1 MQVMLKSLIRMDVM
15 STLVAQK
22 LKYDDLCVTGCYE
35 EYSNSL
41 IRMDNIWVLL
51 LQYNDSYVIG

>member
-1 MQVMLKSLIRMDVM
+1 MQVMLNSLIRMDVM

-41 IRMDNIWVLL
+41 IRMDNMSTLVTIR
-51 LQYNDSYVIG
+51 

>member
-1 MQVMLKSLIRMDVM
+1 MQVMLNSLITMDVM

-35 EYSNSL
+35 EYSNSH
-41 IRMDNIWVLL
+41 IRMDNMSTLVTIR
-51 LQYNDSYVIG
+51 